1 MKLYLVRHAIAEPR
15 GLLPDSERPLTN
27 EGEAKMRRHIRAL
40 VRLGED
46 IDVVITSPLAR
57 ARETAEILAD
67 GIDPR
72 PEVVV
77 EEQLAP
83 DGDAMKLV
91 ETIVQRHM
99 GRAVA
104 LVGHE
109 PDMSELASRLI
120 SGSNEVDL
128 DFKKGTIARIDVDED
143 DHPTLGQLRW
153 LLSPRQLRA
162 IAKGDGSG
170 CT

>member
-15 GLLPDSERPLTN
+15 GLLPDSERALTD
-27 EGEAKMRRHIRAL
+27 EGEAKMRRHVRAL

-67 GIDPR
+67 GIEPR

-77 EEQLAP
+77 EDRLAP
-83 DGDAMKLV
+83 DGDAMELV
-91 ETIVQRHM
+91 KTVVQRYM

-109 PDMSELASRLI
+109 PDMSALASRLI
-120 SGSNEVDL
+120 SGSDDADL
-128 DFKKGTIARIDVDED
+128 DFKKGAIARIDVDED

-153 LLSPRQLRA
+153 LLSPGQLRA
-162 IAKGDGSG
+162 IAKGGG
-170 CT
+170 